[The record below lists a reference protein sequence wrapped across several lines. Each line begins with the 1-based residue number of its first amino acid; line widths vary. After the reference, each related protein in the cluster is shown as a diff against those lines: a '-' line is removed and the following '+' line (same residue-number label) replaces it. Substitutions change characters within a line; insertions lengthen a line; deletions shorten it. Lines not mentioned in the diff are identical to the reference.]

1 MAHGTP
7 VGFLIYRAD
16 FSDCSGFSVLAGMS
30 EQQLFYTVQQIAERW
45 QCDAEKVSRIFQNDP
60 GVMDIGSPADKRKR
74 KRKYRILR
82 ISATALARVERE
94 LAKK

>member
-60 GVMDIGSPADKRKR
+60 AVMNLGAAADKRRR
-74 KRKYRILR
+74 KRAYKILR
-82 ISATALARVERE
+82 IPTTALARVERE
-94 LAKK
+94 LTAK